1 MEFTW
6 ELLNN
11 YTYKATTTKEIKM
24 NNYEKLK
31 LQDYVDG
38 LGLGPASA
46 IFELETDDFTKPYQV
61 KLLEKIEKKYN
72 LTKDQRKIFD
82 KFIKENS
89 KPRRQPLF
97 WAWTYKF
104 YQGKPMKQH
113 DGTPCGYLRSF
124 YSKEDRDDF
133 CQLTEEQ
140 KVGPI
145 TITLKT
151 APITAAEAYKAL
163 KEENG
168 VPASFLYQK
177 YTFED
182 NLNRPLTL
190 QELLII
196 WRRTCIDLKL

>member
-6 ELLNN
+6 ELLND
-11 YTYKATTTKEIKM
+11 YKLLITSKETKM
-24 NNYEKLK
+24 NKYQQMK
-31 LQDYVDG
+31 LQDAING
-38 LGLGPASA
+38 LEIGPASE

-61 KLLEKIEKKYN
+61 KLLKSIEKRYE
-72 LTKDQRKIFD
+72 LTEDQRKIFD
-82 KFIKENS
+82 QFIRENE
-89 KPRRQPLF
+89 KPRRKPLF
-97 WAWTYKF
+97 WAFTYKF
-104 YQGKPMKQH
+104 YQGKPMKQL
-113 DGTPCGYLRSF
+113 DGTPCGYLHSF

-133 CQLTEEQ
+133 CALTEDQ
-140 KVGPI
+140 QVGPI
-145 TITLKT
+145 TINLKS
-151 APITAAEAYKAL
+151 APITAAQAYKAL

-196 WRRTCIDLKL
+196 WRRTCIDLKF

>member
-6 ELLNN
+6 ETYN
-11 YTYKATTTKEIKM
+11 YTYHASKEIKM
-24 NNYEKLK
+24 NAYQKMK
-31 LQDYVDG
+31 LQDAIDS
-38 LGLGPASA
+38 LGIWPESE
-46 IFELETDDFTKPYQV
+46 IFELETDNFTRPYQV
-61 KLLEKIEKKYN
+61 ALLKQIEKKYE
-72 LTKDQRKIFD
+72 LTADQKKIFD
-82 KFIKENS
+82 KFIKENE

-97 WAWTYKF
+97 WAWTYKI
-104 YQGKPMKQH
+104 YEGKKMTQH
-113 DGTPCGYLRSF
+113 DGSPCGYLRSF

-133 CQLTEEQ
+133 CKLTEEQ
-140 KVGPI
+140 KVGPL

-151 APITAAEAYKAL
+151 APITAAQAYKAL

-196 WRRTCIDLKL
+196 WRRTCIDLKF